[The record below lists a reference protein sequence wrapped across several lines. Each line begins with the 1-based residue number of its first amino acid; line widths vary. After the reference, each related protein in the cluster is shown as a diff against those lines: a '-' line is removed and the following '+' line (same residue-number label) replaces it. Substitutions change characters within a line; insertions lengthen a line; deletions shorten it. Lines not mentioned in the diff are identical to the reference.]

1 VIYAPFFS
9 LERLSI
15 PANTMP
21 ETGIPADRLD
31 RSRRLAGL
39 IRSWCRDEPLTSR
52 EEHELAGAL
61 LKFILESPV
70 CRRRLRGLS
79 RGMGSD
85 ADDEGQFILGLIMAR
100 HPRNRL
106 GIMLEDILDADDA
119 TVLAE
124 SRRRIRSAAINKAF
138 QQLQSVDPNGFKIWG
153 SLWDA
158 LRDHPDLFVLLPDG
172 GNPTKVTVVRDGRL
186 RAASAETTADEM
198 IGLLSEVCARH
209 KYMPD
214 RLSALLSIV
223 ASDAQ
228 WCAVVS
234 ISVLFEA
241 LRRAA
246 ELGILREEGDR
257 LAHAD
262 PSPLLRV
269 AIGRAADKAR
279 RAFQERLAKSVS
291 DSHFTK
297 DEGRQLAMAI
307 DNLIDE
313 CTETG
318 RWPREMKE
326 YLKLQIPGL
335 TDEQYD
341 CRFKARFQYLVG
353 LAESTFYSSLAREYG
368 D

>member
-1 VIYAPFFS
+1 
-9 LERLSI
+9 
-15 PANTMP
+15 MP
-21 ETGIPADRLD
+21 ETGIPADHLD

-39 IRSWCRDEPLTSR
+39 IRSWCRDEPLSSR
-52 EEHELAGAL
+52 EEQELAGAL
-61 LKFILESPV
+61 LKFILESPI
-70 CRRRLRGLS
+70 CRRRLRGLG

-106 GIMLEDILDADDA
+106 GVMLEDILDADDA

-124 SRRRIRSAAINKAF
+124 SRRRVRSAAINEAF

-158 LRDHPDLFVLLPDG
+158 LRNHPDRFVLLPDA
-172 GNPTKVTVVRDGRL
+172 GNPTKVTVVRDGHL
-186 RAASAETTADEM
+186 RAGSSEITADEM
-198 IGLLSEVCARH
+198 IGLLSEVCSLH

-214 RLSALLSIV
+214 RLNALLSIV
-223 ASDAQ
+223 AEDAQ

-234 ISVLFEA
+234 ISMLFEA

-246 ELGILREEGDR
+246 ELGILREEEEH
-257 LAHAD
+257 LSHTN

-269 AIGRAADKAR
+269 AIGRAVAR
-279 RAFQERLAKSVS
+279 ARQVYQERLAKSVS

-297 DEGRQLAMAI
+297 DEGRRLAMAI
-307 DNLIDE
+307 DSLIEE
-313 CTETG
+313 CTKTG

-326 YLKLQIPGL
+326 YLKLQLPGL

>member
-1 VIYAPFFS
+1 
-9 LERLSI
+9 
-15 PANTMP
+15 MP
-21 ETGIPADRLD
+21 EAGIPADHFE
-31 RSRRLAGL
+31 RSRRLTGL
-39 IRSWCRDEPLTSR
+39 IHLWCRDGPMTSR
-52 EEHELAGAL
+52 EERELAGAL
-61 LKFILESPV
+61 LKFILESPI

-100 HPRNRL
+100 EPRNRL
-106 GIMLEDILDADDA
+106 GILLEDVLDADDA
-119 TVLAE
+119 TLLAE
-124 SRRRIRSAAINKAF
+124 CRRRVRSAAINEAF
-138 QQLQSVDPNGFKIWG
+138 QQLQTVDPNGFKIWG

-158 LRDHPDLFVLLPDG
+158 LREHPDLFVLLPDG

-186 RAASAETTADEM
+186 HAGSEEITADGM
-198 IGLLSEVCARH
+198 IGLLSEVCSRH

-223 ASDAQ
+223 ADDGQ

-234 ISVLFEA
+234 IAALFEA

-246 ELGILREEGDR
+246 ELGMLREEEDR
-257 LAHAD
+257 LTHAD
-262 PSPLLRV
+262 PPPLLRM
-269 AIGRAADKAR
+269 AIGRAADGAR
-279 RAFQERLAKSVS
+279 RAYQGRLARNVS
-291 DSHFTK
+291 DSHFTV
-297 DEGRQLAMAI
+297 DESRRLATAI
-307 DNLIDE
+307 DSLIDE
-313 CTETG
+313 CIKTG

-353 LAESTFYSSLAREYG
+353 LAENTFFSTLAREYG
-368 D
+368 DG